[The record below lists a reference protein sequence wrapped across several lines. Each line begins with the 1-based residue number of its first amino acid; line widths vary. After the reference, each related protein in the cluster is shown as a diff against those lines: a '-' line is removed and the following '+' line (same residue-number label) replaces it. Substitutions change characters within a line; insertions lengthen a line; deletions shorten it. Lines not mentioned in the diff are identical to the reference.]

1 MALFGSN
8 LYTEIMS
15 QKYKSNNNI
24 TYSCKYHVVWCPKY
38 RRKVLVEGVD
48 TRLKAILQEVATE
61 FNSEIIEMEV
71 MPDHVHIL
79 VEVDPQFGIAKVVR
93 YMKGRSSR
101 LLRQEFSWLKSR
113 LPTLWTNS
121 YFVSTVGG
129 APISVIKQYI
139 ENQKNV

>member
-1 MALFGSN
+1 
-8 LYTEIMS
+8 MS
-15 QKYKSNNNI
+15 RKYKSNNNI

-38 RRKVLVEGVD
+38 RRQVLVHGVD
-48 TRLKAILQEVATE
+48 VRLKEIILQVAKE
-61 FNSEIIEMEV
+61 FDSEIIEMEV
-71 MPDHVHIL
+71 MPDHVHL
-79 VEVDPQFGIAKVVR
+79 LLEVDPQFGIAKVVR

-101 LLRQEFSWLKSR
+101 FLRQEFPWLKSR